1 MNRVAAIQMASGPIV
16 PANLDEADRLIRKA
30 AGDGAGLVVLPE
42 NFACMAGQDSDLFA
56 VAERAGEG
64 LIQSTIAR
72 LARELKLWIVAGTIP
87 LLGNEPQRLRAA
99 SLLFNERGD
108 TVARYDKIHLFDV
121 ALPGSEE
128 RYQESQT
135 FAAGT
140 EPVVVESPFGRIGMA
155 ICYDLRFPE
164 LFRALTDRGIDLVV
178 LPAAFTAAT
187 GKAHWES
194 LIRAR
199 AIENLVPV
207 VAAAQGGF
215 HHSGRETWGHSMVVD
230 GWGGVVGQLPRGN
243 GVVSADLDR
252 ERLARIRS
260 QFPVLEHRRIP
271 PA

>member
-155 ICYDLRFPE
+155 ICYDL
-164 LFRALTDRGIDLVV
+164 
-178 LPAAFTAAT
+178 PAAFTAAT